1 MGAGADDETTD
12 VSTGQN
18 LGRAR
23 TSILEAATRLFG
35 AQGYA
40 GTTMRDIAT
49 AVGVLPGSL
58 YTHISGKETLLLEI
72 VETGIDEFLTLQE
85 AAGPDTDEP
94 EARLRAVIKG
104 HVQIVAAN
112 PERTQ
117 VVFHQW
123 RYLSGDS
130 LGGVVAKRSQYEA
143 LFTTLVGDGVRSGGF
158 APELDTKVAVFSLLG
173 ALNWTPEWYRPDGPD
188 SAEEIGERLADTLLW
203 GLRARP

>member
-1 MGAGADDETTD
+1 MGRGRETDSTA

-23 TSILEAATRLFG
+23 GSILEAATRLFG

-72 VETGIDEFLTLQE
+72 VEAGIDEFLTLRE

-104 HVQIVAAN
+104 HVEIVAEN
-112 PERTQ
+112 PERTL

-123 RYLSGDS
+123 RYLSGES
-130 LGGVVAKRSQYEA
+130 LDRVVGKRREYEA
-143 LFTTLVGDGVRSGGF
+143 LFTTLVDDGIRSGGF
-158 APELDTKVAVFSLLG
+158 DANLDTKVAVLSVLG
-173 ALNWTPEWYRPDGPD
+173 ALNWTPEWYSPEGPD
-188 SAEEIGERLADTLLW
+188 TADEIGDRLADTLLG
-203 GLRARP
+203 GLRVRP